1 MTGEPHSPRLAR
13 LILGLLLP
21 ERYRDN
27 QLGDLEEEFQARGRR
42 DGWRTA
48 RRAGIG
54 CRLRPRCRAAVAGQ
68 LHSGVQGHEGRSD
81 RDAEG
86 RLGS

>member
-42 DGWRTA
+42 DGW
-48 RRAGIG
+48 
-54 CRLRPRCRAAVAGQ
+54 
-68 LHSGVQGHEGRSD
+68 
-81 RDAEG
+81 
-86 RLGS
+86 